1 MENNLNPV
9 QLTGDQV
16 YQFGANLLVN
26 QKKTT
31 DETIQTLTSMGVD
44 AVNAVEVVDNLQ
56 LQIKAVTLKKA
67 KKDMLYGALWC
78 GGGTIATLADI
89 GFSFGVLLYLVVFN

>member
-1 MENNLNPV
+1 VENNQNPV

-44 AVNAVEVVDNLQ
+44 AANAVEVVDNLQ
-56 LQIKAVTLKKA
+56 QQIKDAKLEKA

-78 GGGTIATLADI
+78 GGGTIATMANI
-89 GFSFGVLLYLVVFN
+89 GFSFGGLLYLVVFN